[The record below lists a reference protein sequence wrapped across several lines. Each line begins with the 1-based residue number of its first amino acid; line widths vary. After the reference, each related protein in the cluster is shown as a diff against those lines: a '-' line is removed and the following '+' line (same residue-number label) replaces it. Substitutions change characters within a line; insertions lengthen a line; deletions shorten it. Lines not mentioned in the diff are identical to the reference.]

1 MGKLRTL
8 KDETGWKQTEQQLR
22 NDLKALR
29 KLRLIDFET
38 EERSKRPWV
47 IELTGLHV
55 PPSPE
60 RLSKASA
67 NETGVP
73 RLHTEG
79 AGLQSETAREFA
91 STDNE
96 AFFAALERVR
106 AARAEAFLE
115 DNRGPRTAPSL
126 A

>member
-1 MGKLRTL
+1 
-8 KDETGWKQTEQQLR
+8 
-22 NDLKALR
+22 
-29 KLRLIDFET
+29 
-38 EERSKRPWV
+38 
-47 IELTGLHV
+47 
-55 PPSPE
+55 
-60 RLSKASA
+60 
-67 NETGVP
+67 
-73 RLHTEG
+73 
-79 AGLQSETAREFA
+79 LQSETAREFA